1 MNLIEKIKANK
12 EKQNQNFIKPEIVDV
27 VIDNYKDI
35 KEAIESDFSYEDV
48 ELALFNKSVEPFV
61 IADICY
67 IAGRALEKFSTAVTQ
82 AEIKTKIEQ
91 KETDTKEIE
100 YISAKPSRVS
110 IAKYMQDKNI
120 KGYAIEFY
128 KNKEEDIRY
137 AVWIV
142 SESERRAKI
151 TAYNY
156 LADKDKK
163 AEVKNSYHIA
173 KVSFITYD
181 EYLLEY
187 GTW

>member
-12 EKQNQNFIKPEIVDV
+12 EKQHQNFIKPEIVEV
-27 VIDNYKDI
+27 VIDNYNDI
-35 KEAIESDFSYEDV
+35 KEAIESGFGYEDV
-48 ELALFNKSVEPFV
+48 ELALFNKSAEPFI

-67 IAGRALEKFSTAVTQ
+67 IAGRALEKFSTAAAQ
-82 AEIKTKIEQ
+82 AEIKTETEQ
-91 KETDTKEIE
+91 KETDTKKIKH
-100 YISAKPSRVS
+100 IPTKPSRVS

-128 KNKEEDIRY
+128 KNDETNIHY
-137 AVWIV
+137 AVWVV
-142 SESERRAKI
+142 SESEKQAKI
-151 TAYNY
+151 TAYNF
-156 LADKDKK
+156 LNDKEKK
-163 AEVKNSYHIA
+163 AGVKNSYHIA

>member
-48 ELALFNKSVEPFV
+48 ELALFNKSAEPFV
-61 IADICY
+61 I
-67 IAGRALEKFSTAVTQ
+67 AVTQ

-91 KETDTKEIE
+91 KETDTKEIK
-100 YISAKPSRVS
+100 YISTKPSRVS

-128 KNKEEDIRY
+128 KNKEKDTHY
-137 AVWIV
+137 AVWVV
-142 SESERRAKI
+142 SESEKLAKI

-163 AEVKNSYHIA
+163 TGVKNSYHIA

>member
-12 EKQNQNFIKPEIVDV
+12 EKQNQNFIKPEIVEV

-48 ELALFNKSVEPFV
+48 ELALFSKSAEPFV

-67 IAGRALEKFSTAVTQ
+67 IAGRALEKFSTAAAR
-82 AEIKTKIEQ
+82 AEIKKETEQ
-91 KETDTKEIE
+91 KETDTKEIK

-128 KNKEEDIRY
+128 KNDETNIHY
-137 AVWIV
+137 AVWVV
-142 SESERRAKI
+142 SESEKRAKI

-163 AEVKNSYHIA
+163 TGVKNSYHIA

-181 EYLLEY
+181 EYLLDY